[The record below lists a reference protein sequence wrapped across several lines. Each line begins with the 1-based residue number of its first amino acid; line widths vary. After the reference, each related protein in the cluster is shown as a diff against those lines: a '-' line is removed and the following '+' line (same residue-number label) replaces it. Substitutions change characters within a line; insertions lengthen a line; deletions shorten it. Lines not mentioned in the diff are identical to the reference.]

1 MRHDRAG
8 RIYHQQMPTSEATL
22 ATLRGFTN
30 TLDDAAA
37 AARRTG
43 VAARKGQ
50 LFNCVRGQGRL
61 THDECLTR
69 FLGGHPVCARDCG
82 CSLGKMI
89 VEKVKPATEE
99 AMSYRDKYGDCACG
113 KTGVKLDKHG
123 RCYKCQEV
131 IREAAKQER
140 KARVLAPKAYAHAEP
155 IVAVQGVQE
164 PDACQGWPETDGT
177 LVIDGM
183 EFEVVPSGKSA
194 GIVNPVVS
202 FRGSAIAFS
211 ADAVRKYGLDK
222 LTHMRLHKAVGAVCF
237 EVLAEPGPNTRKLYR
252 QSKGAATLACT
263 IHRLKKIFPGL
274 SGRQFPLEAT
284 ERPGFFLARVG

>member
-1 MRHDRAG
+1 MIG
-8 RIYHQQMPTSEATL
+8 KQMPTSEATL

-50 LFNCVRGQGRL
+50 PFNCVRGQGRL
-61 THDECLTR
+61 TLAQCLER

-82 CSLGKMI
+82 CSLGKRA

-140 KARVLAPKAYAHAEP
+140 KARVLAPKAYAQAEP

-164 PDACQGWPETDGT
+164 PDAGQGCPKTAGRM
-177 LVIDGM
+177 VIDGM
-183 EFEVVPSGKSA
+183 EFEAFTPRKKPDLKPFLSLHAGKTFNFSPGAVRQFGLLQYRFVEMLYSRSG
-194 GIVNPVVS
+194 
-202 FRGSAIAFS
+202 RAIAFI
-211 ADAVRKYGLDK
+211 
-222 LTHMRLHKAVGAVCF
+222 LHEQPDGAGS
-237 EVLAEPGPNTRKLYR
+237 LSLYASKSQTR
-252 QSKGAATLACT
+252 
-263 IHRLKKIFPGL
+263 
-274 SGRQFPLEAT
+274 
-284 ERPGFFLARVG
+284 ARVGAQGFMAAFNLDLKGKGPWPLKQPQPGVLVARVG